1 MFAGKDVSES
11 GATERKLRNAIENRI
26 DEKLR
31 SATEFQ
37 FKINPIQNQTDSEK
51 NCAERNP
58 E

>member
-1 MFAGKDVSES
+1 MFAGEDVSRL
-11 GATERKLRNAIENRI
+11 GATERKLHNVVENRI
-26 DEKLR
+26 GEKPR

-37 FKINPIQNQTDSEK
+37 FKINPIQNHTDSEK